1 MNTSPHRVPS
11 ALLDEVEAAFGHKL
25 TPSLSWNERDIGYAV
40 GVAEILAFLR
50 TKEVKTTLSEPHII
64 NVGG

>member
-11 ALLDEVEAAFGHKL
+11 ALLDEVEDAFRHKL

-50 TKEVKTTLSEPHII
+50 TKEVKTTLSAPHII